1 MLHSLDTI
9 VAAAVEDEAGVLA
22 VAAAHDRAVLEAVV
36 IARRSEIITPILV
49 GDEERI
55 VRYLRE
61 LEDDPANYEIIPAQ
75 GDLECA
81 RVAVQLV
88 TEGKADFL
96 MKGIIGT
103 ADLMRAVLSKDAN
116 LRTNRLLSHI
126 MLFEAKQYH
135 KLILMTDGGMNT
147 FPDLGKK
154 VQILE
159 NAAHV
164 LQCLGYDHINCS
176 CVCGA
181 ETVNPKIQ
189 GTVDAAAMAAMK
201 EHWAPY
207 HMDVIG
213 PTSVDLA
220 LSPEA
225 CKHKHY
231 SAPGA
236 GDADILL
243 VTNYEMGNG
252 IYKTALCLGG
262 ARSAGMVVGARTP
275 IILVSRSDSAESK
288 LASIALGAIVSR
300 AERQMSGQ

>member
-1 MLHSLDTI
+1 MQ
-9 VAAAVEDEAGVLA
+9 
-22 VAAAHDRAVLEAVV
+22 
-36 IARRSEIITPILV
+36 
-49 GDEERI
+49 
-55 VRYLRE
+55 E
-61 LEDDPANYEIIPAQ
+61 LEEDPATYEIIPAQ
-75 GDLECA
+75 EDLECA
-81 RVAVQLV
+81 RLAVQLV
-88 TEGKADFL
+88 TEGRADFL

-103 ADLMRAVLSKDAN
+103 ADLLRAVLAKEAN

-126 MLFEAKQYH
+126 MLFEAKKYH

-147 FPDLGKK
+147 FPDLPKK

-243 VTNYEMGNG
+243 VTNYEMGNA

-300 AERQMSGQ
+300 AERQLEA

>member
-9 VAAAVEDEAGVLA
+9 VAAAVEGEAGVLA
-22 VAAAHDRAVLEAVV
+22 VAAAHDRAVIEAVV
-36 IARRSEIITPILV
+36 IAKRSEIITPILV
-49 GDEERI
+49 GDPERI
-55 VRYLRE
+55 SRYLQE
-61 LEDDPANYEIIPAQ
+61 MEEDPSTYEIIPAQ
-75 GDLECA
+75 EDLECA
-81 RVAVQLV
+81 RLAVQLV
-88 TEGKADFL
+88 TEGRADFL

-103 ADLMRAVLSKDAN
+103 ADLLRAVLAKEAN

-126 MLFEAKQYH
+126 MLFEAKKYH

-147 FPDLGKK
+147 FPDLPKK

-201 EHWAPY
+201 EHWAAY

-243 VTNYEMGNG
+243 VTNYEMGNA

-300 AERQMSGQ
+300 AEKQAEA